1 MADVVAE
8 YMLAQNR
15 PLNAQNVA
23 DALGR
28 HGIKKGLAQKY
39 LDTLS
44 ERGTIA
50 VKEAGKSK
58 VYFAPQTAS
67 VMTPEEVAEAECAI
81 KRRTEELA
89 NSRAEAARKRARLSA
104 YATQLTVKQMK
115 ARTTQLA
122 TENGDLETK
131 LAPLRASKGAEI
143 SPAEMKKAEDAFV
156 NLVEL
161 WGKRKRGFDDV
172 FEVIVGAFSLRTLQT
187 FSTRT
192 YNSTSRRRFQHLIA
206 SAFN

>member
-89 NSRAEAARKRARLSA
+89 N
-104 YATQLTVKQMK
+104 
-115 ARTTQLA
+115 
-122 TENGDLETK
+122 
-131 LAPLRASKGAEI
+131 
-143 SPAEMKKAEDAFV
+143 
-156 NLVEL
+156 
-161 WGKRKRGFDDV
+161 
-172 FEVIVGAFSLRTLQT
+172 
-187 FSTRT
+187 
-192 YNSTSRRRFQHLIA
+192 
-206 SAFN
+206 

>member
-1 MADVVAE
+1 
-8 YMLAQNR
+8 
-15 PLNAQNVA
+15 
-23 DALGR
+23 
-28 HGIKKGLAQKY
+28 
-39 LDTLS
+39 
-44 ERGTIA
+44 
-50 VKEAGKSK
+50 
-58 VYFAPQTAS
+58 
-67 VMTPEEVAEAECAI
+67 
-81 KRRTEELA
+81 
-89 NSRAEAARKRARLSA
+89 
-104 YATQLTVKQMK
+104 MK

-161 WGKRKRGFDDV
+161 WGKRKRGFNDV

-192 YNSTSRRRFQHLIA
+192 VVVPPVVG
-206 SAFN
+206 FNI

>member
-89 NSRAEAARKRARLSA
+89 NSHAEAARKRARLSA

-115 ARTTQLA
+115 QRTTQLT

-161 WGKRKRGFDDV
+161 WGKRKRGFNDV
-172 FEVIVGAFSLRTLQT
+172 FEVVGAFSLRTLQT
-187 FSTRT
+187 FSTRAVVPP
-192 YNSTSRRRFQHLIA
+192 IVG
-206 SAFN
+206 FNI